1 MNLLYVTLTPGE
13 KRNGLGILALF
24 LLPLPFLSGSTAFP
38 VFLPVLFPLTLWVF
52 RRFLRE
58 SFQVPLVT
66 PGQILFKASLAALI
80 SQLSTL
86 LTNDLI
92 YYFLPRY
99 FQYTDFGPLFYR
111 AAWETMVPLVR
122 EHPLPAF
129 LCLAVLLPV
138 IEELLYRGLLFGTL
152 YRRSPLAGFLVTLA
166 LYTSLRLLP
175 VWDLETA
182 YLCVCAIQYIPLTLY
197 LSWVY
202 VRSDTIAAP
211 MAAHML
217 INAVN
222 LYILRSYYA

>member
-138 IEELLYRGLLFGTL
+138 IEELLYRGLIFHGLHSKSRMAAYAVSTLAFAAIHVVSYVGTL
-152 YRRSPLAGFLVTLA
+152 DWGLLGLSFVQYLPAGLSLA
-166 LYTSLRLLP
+166 
-175 VWDLETA
+175 WA
-182 YLCVCAIQYIPLTLY
+182 YEK
-197 LSWVY
+197 
-202 VRSDTIAAP
+202 SDTIWAP
-211 MAAHML
+211 ILMHIT
-217 INAVN
+217 INQ
-222 LYILRSYYA
+222 ISITFMR